1 MGLIAEMRVKVYVAN
16 TQKEIPVGAR
26 WVTRLVRLAAA
37 DAWQDGELSVAVVGA
52 ERMSEMNRR
61 YTGRAGDADVLA
73 FPLDDESDGCVGE
86 VVVSA
91 SRAVREAAARGIP
104 AKDELALYIVHGVL
118 HLTGYDDGDAASRRK
133 MYARERAALS
143 AAGLG
148 DIRRSPRA
156 KRSE

>member
-1 MGLIAEMRVKVYVAN
+1 M
-16 TQKEIPVGAR
+16 
-26 WVTRLVRLAAA
+26 
-37 DAWQDGELSVAVVGA
+37 
-52 ERMSEMNRR
+52 
-61 YTGRAGDADVLA
+61 
-73 FPLDDESDGCVGE
+73 
-86 VVVSA
+86 
-91 SRAVREAAARGIP
+91 REAAARGIP